1 MFKFLIA
8 NINYDVYYNKMK
20 IIKEKNILKTPYLN
34 IIETE
39 YINTNNKKSKWFH
52 AERTN
57 NQKGVM
63 IAATIKDKLVVIKEF
78 RVPLKDYEWNFPAG
92 LIDEGEN
99 IETAAKREFNEET
112 GLEIL
117 KINKISPFVYNTA
130 GLSNESISIVFVE
143 ATGNIDYSKNE
154 ASEDI
159 TVYLMSKNEVKKL
172 LQNTNDKISAK
183 AWLIFDN
190 FVNS

>member
-1 MFKFLIA
+1 
-8 NINYDVYYNKMK
+8 MK
-20 IIKEKNILKTPYLN
+20 ILKEKNILETPYLN

-39 YINTNNKKSKWFH
+39 YINTNNENSKWFH

-63 IAATIKDKLVVIKEF
+63 IVATIEEKLVVIKEF

-92 LIDEGEN
+92 LIDEGED

-112 GLEIL
+112 GLNIS

-130 GLSNESISIVFVE
+130 GLSNESISLVF
-143 ATGNIDYSKNE
+143 ANASGNINYSKNE

-159 TVYLMSKNEVKKL
+159 TVYLMSKDDVKEILK
-172 LQNTNDKISAK
+172 NTNDKISAK